1 MGHRLLEE
9 RAWIIKMKIA
19 LFPNNGSINSKPVFE
34 ALIEHLQSRGE
45 NISINEDKDCDV
57 AVIWSVLWSGRMVAN
72 RKIWDSFQQRKKP
85 VVVLEVGGLKRNITF
100 KMGINGI
107 NREADFANDSF
118 DSHRWPKFNLEM
130 KPWRQHGKTI
140 IICGQH
146 DSSHQ
151 WRGKPS
157 MSTWMDE
164 QIAEIRRYSSR
175 PILVR
180 PHPRNSFDF
189 DQKKFKDVIM
199 IKPKMEEKTYDDTDF
214 KKVLS
219 LHDAWAVVNHSANTA
234 IESVINGVPVFVG
247 DASLCYDVGNHSFAN
262 VEDPHMPCRIDWA
275 NRLAYTEWTTQ
286 EIREGLPWSRL
297 RKQLLEKYIK

>member
-1 MGHRLLEE
+1 
-9 RAWIIKMKIA
+9 MKIA
-19 LFPNNGSINSKPVFE
+19 LFPNNGSINSKPVFR
-34 ALIEHLQSRGE
+34 ALIEHLQSKGE
-45 NISINEDKDCDV
+45 NISINQDKDCDV
-57 AVIWSVLWSGRMVAN
+57 AVIWSVLWSGRMAAN
-72 RKIWDSFQQRKKP
+72 KKIWDSFQQRKKP

-157 MSTWMDE
+157 MPTWIDE

-180 PHPRNSFDF
+180 PHPRNNFDF

-214 KKVLS
+214 KKVLFQ
-219 LHDAWAVVNHSANTA
+219 HDAWAVVNHSANTA